1 LLAIIIVLTFF
12 IILSIYF
19 FNKKK
24 GIVNVPFNN
33 KEEKPQKLNRAIKNN
48 VNYDLD
54 NNVGKYYDNVILE
67 TFYDESAIGGS
78 RIRVKPLNC
87 FNQNT
92 RVSFPKLL
100 REKNKLGS
108 QFLASVK
115 LCQNISTKTGLPNGK
130 PYLVADRKSITL
142 ISK

>member
-1 LLAIIIVLTFF
+1 MLAIIIVLTFF

>member
-1 LLAIIIVLTFF
+1 LLALIIVLTFF

-19 FNKKK
+19 FNKKER
-24 GIVNVPFNN
+24 IENFSINI
-33 KEEKPQKLNRAIKNN
+33 KEEKPKKLNKAIRNN
-48 VNYDLD
+48 VKYDLD
-54 NNVGKYYDNVILE
+54 NNIGKYYDNVILE

-87 FNQNT
+87 FNENT

-142 ISK
+142 LNE